1 MSENPFKIIR
11 PTDQPPENLRK
22 EVMGSVKLLML
33 LMRFMQLFMADFTM
47 TLFENVRLTGK
58 RSPGSSTSTD
68 ATKPSPKDTPRP

>member
-33 LMRFMQLFMADFTM
+33 LMRFMQLFMADYAM

-58 RSPGSSTSTD
+58 RDTRPSAAPPAPGS
-68 ATKPSPKDTPRP
+68 SPKDTPSS

>member
-11 PTDQPPENLRK
+11 PTDQPPEDLKK

-33 LMRFMQLFMADFTM
+33 LMRFMQLFMADYAM

-58 RSPGSSTSTD
+58 RNAGGPSNPD
-68 ATKPSPKDTPRP
+68 DRNPSPKDTPGS

>member
-33 LMRFMQLFMADFTM
+33 LMRFMQLFMADYAM
-47 TLFENVRLTGK
+47 TLFENVRLTG
-58 RSPGSSTSTD
+58 RRGTGTNNDPGASD
-68 ATKPSPKDTPRP
+68 RPTKDIPPT